1 MLIML
6 CERNMLM
13 MKLTRVD
20 LRTVKILLQ
29 LLEKKSLTM
38 MTQLEKRRMKRSLQ
52 LLLLMHIAL

>member
-20 LRTVKILLQ
+20 LRTVKILPQ
-29 LLEKKSLTM
+29 LLEKKSVAM
-38 MTQLEKRRMKRSLQ
+38 MTQLEKRRMKRSP
-52 LLLLMHIAL
+52 

>member
-20 LRTVKILLQ
+20 LRTLKILLQ

-52 LLLLMHIAL
+52 LLLLMQIAL

>member
-20 LRTVKILLQ
+20 LRTVKLLLQ
-29 LLEKKSLTM
+29 LLEKKSVAM
-38 MTQLEKRRMKRSLQ
+38 MTQLEKRQMKRSP
-52 LLLLMHIAL
+52 

>member
-20 LRTVKILLQ
+20 LRTVKILPK
-29 LLEKKSLTM
+29 LLEKKSVTM
-38 MTQLEKRRMKRSLQ
+38 MTQLEKRRMKRSP
-52 LLLLMHIAL
+52 

>member
-20 LRTVKILLQ
+20 LRTVKILTQ
-29 LLEKKSLTM
+29 LLEKKSVTM
-38 MTQLEKRRMKRSLQ
+38 MTQLEKRRMKRSP
-52 LLLLMHIAL
+52 

>member
-1 MLIML
+1 MVIML

-38 MTQLEKRRMKRSLQ
+38 MTQLEKRRMKRSL
-52 LLLLMHIAL
+52 

>member
-52 LLLLMHIAL
+52 LLLLMQIAL

>member
-13 MKLTRVD
+13 MKLTQVD

-52 LLLLMHIAL
+52 LLLLMQIAL

>member
-29 LLEKKSLTM
+29 LLEKTSLTM
-38 MTQLEKRRMKRSLQ
+38 MTQLEKRRMKRSL
-52 LLLLMHIAL
+52 